1 VLALSERGDVLQRVR
16 ELPGRVAGGL
26 PRRRR
31 ARVA

>member
-1 VLALSERGDVLQRVR
+1 LAERGDALQRVR
-16 ELPGRVAGGL
+16 ALPRRVAGGL